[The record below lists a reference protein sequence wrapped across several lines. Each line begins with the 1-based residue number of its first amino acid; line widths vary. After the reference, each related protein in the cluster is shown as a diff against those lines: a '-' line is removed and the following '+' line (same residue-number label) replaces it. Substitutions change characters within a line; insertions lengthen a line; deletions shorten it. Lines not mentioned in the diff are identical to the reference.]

1 MTITIDEL
9 KQAYDSVLISTEKMQ
24 ASGFEYEAKKEDI
37 EIAVL
42 KATASGEIQG
52 KNEGERKAAAMSLF
66 ETSYSTLVQLEI
78 RYKLDSNILALS
90 KIHLDF
96 IRDCIRIEELSNK

>member
-24 ASGFEYEAKKEDI
+24 ASGLEYETKKEDI

-42 KATASGEIQG
+42 KDTASGKIQG
-52 KNEGERKAAAMSLF
+52 KNEGERKAMAMTLF
-66 ETSYSTLVQLEI
+66 ETGYLILGQLES
-78 RYKLDSNILALS
+78 RYKLDSNALALS

-96 IRDCIRIEELSNK
+96 IRDCIRIEELSKK